1 MRSVGETM
9 QFCSWPWKRLRGS
22 LHEDEGSVAL
32 ESALVLVAVLT
43 LVFGLVEFCVLA
55 YTLTVLSGAAKQGVR
70 YAMSHGTDSNT
81 CSGPS
86 SGCTDSTGSNVASAV
101 NAYLGNYLRT
111 TTGISVQV
119 SYPDNSSSPSSR
131 VMVSVNYAYQPMFNF
146 PGMSHTFSL
155 TSESRILY

>member
-1 MRSVGETM
+1 MRSDGETM
-9 QFCSWPWKRLRGS
+9 QFCSWSWKRLRGV
-22 LHEDEGSVAL
+22 LHEDVGSVAL

-43 LVFGLVEFCVLA
+43 MVFGLVEFCILS
-55 YTLTVLSGAAKQGVR
+55 YILTVLSGAAKQGVR
-70 YAMSHGTDSNT
+70 YAMSHGTDSNI

-86 SGCTDSTGSNVASAV
+86 SGCTDSTGSNVVSAV

-119 SYPDNSSSPSSR
+119 SYPDNSSSPPSR

-155 TSESRILY
+155 TSKSRIVY